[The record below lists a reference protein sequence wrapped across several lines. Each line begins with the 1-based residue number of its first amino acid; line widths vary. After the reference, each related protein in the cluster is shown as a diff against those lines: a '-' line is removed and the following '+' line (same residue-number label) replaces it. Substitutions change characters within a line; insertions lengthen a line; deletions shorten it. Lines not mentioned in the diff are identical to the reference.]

1 MDFKSLHCFAE
12 LVRLQS
18 FSAAAS
24 ALNLTQPTVSKT
36 IQALEEELGVPLLVK
51 ENGRKKRQV
60 ATTPIGEEVYRHALN
75 LLHERDLLLARI
87 DGYRHIK
94 SGTLRLGLALLGSDL
109 LSNALFRFR
118 RQWPGIE
125 LTFLEQ
131 GSLAIEQSLRNN
143 ELDAGQLLAPVHE
156 DFDSI
161 TLCDYP
167 LVVLMPRAQAR
178 HAALSLKSLQHEPF
192 ILFGSGFS
200 LNETIQT
207 ACRSQGF
214 TPNVV
219 CRTGQWD
226 LLADM
231 VAHHMGIALLPEY
244 YARKINPHTFA
255 AVPLTEPEIRWQLTM
270 AWKKHQRPTPALRAW
285 LDIVREEFGKRG

>member
-60 ATTPIGEEVYRHALN
+60 ATTPIGQEVYRHALN

-178 HAALSLKSLQHEPF
+178 HAALSLKSLQHD
-192 ILFGSGFS
+192 LLSCS
-200 LNETIQT
+200 
-207 ACRSQGF
+207 AQGF
-214 TPNVV
+214 PSTKPS
-219 CRTGQWD
+219 
-226 LLADM
+226 
-231 VAHHMGIALLPEY
+231 
-244 YARKINPHTFA
+244 K
-255 AVPLTEPEIRWQLTM
+255 
-270 AWKKHQRPTPALRAW
+270 TPAAAKASPPTSSAAPDNGTCSPTWWRTIWVSLFCPNTTPAKSTPKPSPPSR
-285 LDIVREEFGKRG
+285 